1 MAPRSPKSAKI
12 FPTSLSSTALLAIDR
27 TATVVAGLNAEISV
41 PIWKAN
47 GGGKK
52 AASENPTAA
61 VMQLME
67 AIAAS

>member
-1 MAPRSPKSAKI
+1 
-12 FPTSLSSTALLAIDR
+12 
-27 TATVVAGLNAEISV
+27 VVAGLNAEISV